1 MMRVLPDSDQQ
12 KMIAGDDMAVELSG
26 TDFPVAPEFFHFRRL
41 SFKTK
46 FFQIQGKC
54 RLLRRTSEI
63 SDHKQTGIF

>member
-41 SFKTK
+41 SFKT
-46 FFQIQGKC
+46 
-54 RLLRRTSEI
+54 
-63 SDHKQTGIF
+63 